1 MSTRNLP
8 TPPPEGTAVPS
19 TEADQAIPQTTDIE
33 EEAPPPNQPP
43 PPPQPQP
50 TQIHTIY
57 REAFPAIANKAI
69 DKDWAGLTMLA
80 ELHDLRVRL
89 RSHTFNR
96 AP

>member
-8 TPPPEGTAVPS
+8 TPPPDGTTVPS
-19 TEADQAIPQTTDIE
+19 TEADQAIPQTTDV
-33 EEAPPPNQPP
+33 EEAAAPTNQP

-69 DKDWAGLTMLA
+69 DKDWVGLTMFA
-80 ELHDLRVRL
+80 ELQDLRVRL
-89 RSHTFNR
+89 RSHTFNHT
-96 AP
+96 P